1 MISFV
6 FRRLAT
12 QSLLGFCL
20 VIGAAAVAC
29 AQSPSSPVKPAND
42 QQTHAESDE
51 SFELNIP
58 DRHITQ
64 TNYEAGTAVEL
75 IPQDRNELRLHVGVN
90 LHADKIDVHL
100 RNVTGRVRFH
110 GSLQRILDL
119 LNLRLKASP
128 SQ

>member
-1 MISFV
+1 MTSFV
-6 FRRLAT
+6 YQRLAIRT
-12 QSLLGFCL
+12 LLSLCLG
-20 VIGAAAVAC
+20 IGAACVTS
-29 AQSPSSPVKPAND
+29 AQNPSSPVKAAND
-42 QQTHAESDE
+42 QQPRTESNE

-75 IPQDRNELRLHVGVN
+75 IPQDRNDLRLHVGVN

-100 RNVTGRVRFH
+100 RNVTGTVRFH
-110 GSLQRILDL
+110 GSLQRILEL
-119 LNLRLKASP
+119 LNLRLKANP